1 MIRLAPPVLTLTATL
16 LFAACADDLPTA
28 SQSLSGPNVTVPD
41 KENQGAVVERDKGG
55 YEVTWD
61 PARNFTWTLGLVS
74 PLSLS
79 GFCGGP
85 PGAVVD
91 GSNAFLLVTTPNGVS
106 HLRLITGGRVT
117 FVLYQG
123 TPPDVCDAPVFARG
137 TAVATTNDNDLA
149 LTGNG
154 TDSFGHR
161 VVAMVTLAD
170 GTRAQVLIVTRQ
182 LIHQDQFDDDP
193 IVPIT
198 VVDRFEIRP
207 IGQ

>member
-1 MIRLAPPVLTLTATL
+1 MTRLAPTVLTLTATL
-16 LFAACADDLPTA
+16 LFAACEDNLPTA
-28 SQSLSGPNVTVPD
+28 SQVRSGPQVTVPD
-41 KENQGAVVERDKGG
+41 KENQGAVVERDTG

-91 GSNAFLLVTTPNGVS
+91 ASSSRLIVTTPNGVR
-106 HLRLITGGRVT
+106 HVRLITGGRVT
-117 FVLYQG
+117 FVLYEG
-123 TPPDVCDAPVFARG
+123 TPPDVCDAPVFASG

-207 IGQ
+207 IGR